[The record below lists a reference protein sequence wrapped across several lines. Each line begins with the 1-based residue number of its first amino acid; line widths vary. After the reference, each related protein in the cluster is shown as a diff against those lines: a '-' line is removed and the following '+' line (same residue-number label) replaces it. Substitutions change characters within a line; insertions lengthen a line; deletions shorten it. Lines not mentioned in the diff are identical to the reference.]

1 MAGCGMP
8 KTIKG
13 LEFQDFV
20 RLRVGGNDFLDGKY
34 LHGAAT
40 AHIRDDLVLGMGL
53 IQSNRLG
60 GVREKIDRRR
70 ATQPECFFRNVEF
83 QGLLAFASFETR
95 DEKYDFHARAKA
107 GGSEVFETLQVDEKE
122 LFGKMKILLKKP
134 VAGE

>member
-20 RLRVGGNDFLDGKY
+20 RLRVGGNDFFDGKY

-40 AHIRDDLVLGMGL
+40 AYIGDDLVLGVGL
-53 IQSNRLG
+53 IQSNGLG
-60 GVREKIDRRR
+60 GVREKIDRRG
-70 ATQPECFFRNVEF
+70 APQPESLFRDVEF

-95 DEKYDFHARAKA
+95 DEKYDFHPRAKA
-107 GGSEVFETLQVDEKE
+107 GGSEIFETFQ
-122 LFGKMKILLKKP
+122 
-134 VAGE
+134 